1 MKKVTPMTLAD
12 FKNWNPKSHP
22 MQHRIDAFRSIP
34 SLYKLE
40 IANFKIKL
48 EGEYDPE
55 VEEVEVDYDETLSKV
70 EEEVETDRDTIM
82 EKIYDKL

>member
-1 MKKVTPMTLAD
+1 MKKITFEGLSH
-12 FKNWNPKSHP
+12 FKNWNPKPHP

-40 IANFKIKL
+40 VANFKIKL

-55 VEEVEVDYDETLSKV
+55 VEEAEVDYDKTLSKV
-70 EEEVETDRDTIM
+70 EEEIETDRDTIM

>member
-1 MKKVTPMTLAD
+1 MKIVTAVSLAE

-22 MQHRIDAFRSIP
+22 MQHRIDEFRSIP
-34 SLYKLE
+34 SLYKLQVAE
-40 IANFKIKL
+40 FKLKL
-48 EGEYDPE
+48 E
-55 VEEVEVDYDETLSKV
+55 VEFESEEELEEDYDEPISKV